1 MRSFLLFLDYVHA
14 LSRRRLR
21 ASPFRVSINVSSN
34 VRVCA
39 LPATLLG
46 ALVIGAG
53 QPSPAR
59 AQSFF
64 DFLPWGQK
72 APEPTA
78 STLPYELT
86 VVVAGDPKGVK
97 QAVLDASTLQR
108 LRNDAPPD
116 AEALVRRAE
125 LDLPRV
131 VDALWGA
138 GYYNARVAI
147 DIAGATLRI
156 GAESTQAAIAAAA
169 PYRGVARAPV
179 RIVVDP
185 GPAFRLRDLR
195 VVDMRAN
202 APFTPETLPD
212 HVVKLKAGDV
222 ARSADVVAAQ
232 TRIIDHFRARSQPFA
247 KAPRVEPVVDH
258 RNAMVDLTLGVDPG
272 PVAPLGEITVRTP
285 DSIDPRVVRSFVY
298 PEPGDPYSPETIA
311 SIRRSI
317 SQIEAVSSVRI
328 RTPEEV
334 SGLDALGRLPV
345 DIETGER
352 PRRAAG
358 VSAKYST
365 RDGPGVAAFFTHRNL
380 FGGAERLRLEA
391 NASYLTEKGPGNI
404 VKDSTLRELGG
415 RISATFVKPALGGS
429 RFDLLMDANAT
440 REATEGYL
448 SESGGGSIGIQ
459 RRFAERISAKARI
472 DVETGTTRDILGEI
486 DYTIVGLPISATYDS
501 TDKQL
506 DPTRG
511 VRVTGEIAPYLEA
524 FGSTVGFTRF
534 RGSASGY
541 YAFDEEARVVLAAR
555 IGVGSISG
563 AELLDVP
570 ANHRF
575 YAGGGGSVRGFAYKS
590 LSPTFAGVPIGGRS
604 LLEGSLEAR
613 IKITDTIG
621 IVPFVD
627 AGSAFASS
635 YPDFKEPIRVAAG
648 LGLRYYTA
656 IGPIRLDV
664 AAPVDRKK
672 GEAPI
677 ALYIGF
683 GQAF

>member
-1 MRSFLLFLDYVHA
+1 MRSFLYSQDCVSA
-14 LSRRRLR
+14 PPRLR
-21 ASPFRVSINVSSN
+21 VRTSAFRVSS
-34 VRVCA
+34 
-39 LPATLLG
+39 G
-46 ALVIGAG
+46 AFSAAVQLAVVVGVI
-53 QPSPAR
+53 QLSPAR

-78 STLPYELT
+78 TTLPYELS
-86 VVVAGDPKGVK
+86 VVVAGDAKGVK
-97 QAVLDASTLQR
+97 QSVLDASTLQR
-108 LRNDAPPD
+108 LRSDAPPD
-116 AEALVRRAE
+116 ADALVRRAQ

-138 GYYNARVAI
+138 GYYNASVAI
-147 DIAGATLRI
+147 DIAGVPLRI
-156 GAESTQAAIAAAA
+156 GVDRTQAAIVAAAA
-169 PYRGVARAPV
+169 YRGRARTPV

-185 GPAFRLRDLR
+185 GPAFRLRNLR
-195 VVDMRAN
+195 IIDMRTN
-202 APFTPETLPD
+202 APFSSQTLPD
-212 HVVKLKAGDV
+212 YVVKLETGDV

-258 RNAMVDLTLGVDPG
+258 PNAAVDLTLGVDPG

-285 DSIDPRVVRSFVY
+285 ASIDPRVVRSYVY
-298 PEPGDPYSPETIA
+298 AEPGDPYSPETIA

-317 SQIEAVSSVRI
+317 SQIEAVSAVRI

-334 SGLDALGRLPV
+334 SGLDAFGRLPV

-352 PRRAAG
+352 PTRAAG

-365 RDGPGVAAFFTHRNL
+365 RDGPGVTAFFVHRNL

-391 NASYLTEKGPGNI
+391 TGAYLTEKGPGNI
-404 VKDSTLRELGG
+404 VKDSALREFGG
-415 RISATFVKPALGGS
+415 RVSASFIKPALGGT

-448 SESGGGSIGIQ
+448 AESAGGSIGIQ
-459 RRFAERISAKARI
+459 RRFAERVSAKARI
-472 DVETGTTRDILGEI
+472 DVETGKTRDILGEI
-486 DYTIVGLPISATYDS
+486 DYTIVGLPVSATYDS
-501 TDKQL
+501 TDKRL
-506 DPTRG
+506 DPTR
-511 VRVTGEIAPYLEA
+511 RVSITGEIAPYFEA

-541 YAFDEEARVVLAAR
+541 YAFDEAARVVFAAR

-563 AELLDVP
+563 ADLLELP
-570 ANHRF
+570 ANLRL

-590 LSPTFAGVPIGGRS
+590 LSPMVGRVPIGGRS
-604 LLEGSLEAR
+604 LLEGSVEAR

-621 IVPFVD
+621 VVPFVD

-664 AAPVDRKK
+664 AAPLDRKK
-672 GEAPI
+672 GEAPV
-677 ALYIGF
+677 AFYIGF

>member
-1 MRSFLLFLDYVHA
+1 MRSFLLLQDCVCA
-14 LSRRRLR
+14 IPR
-21 ASPFRVSINVSSN
+21 FRVRESGFRRSS
-34 VRVCA
+34 
-39 LPATLLG
+39 G
-46 ALVIGAG
+46 AFRAAVPLAVVMGVV
-53 QPSPAR
+53 QLSPAR
-59 AQSFF
+59 AQGFF
-64 DFLPWGQK
+64 DFLPWVQS

-86 VVVAGDPKGVK
+86 VVVAGDERRVR
-97 QAVLDASTLQR
+97 QSILDASTLQR
-108 LRNDAPPD
+108 LRSDPPPD
-116 AEALVRRAE
+116 ADALVRRAE

-138 GYYNARVAI
+138 GYYNASVAI
-147 DIAGATLRI
+147 EVAGVPLRI
-156 GAESTQAAIAAAA
+156 GMESTQAAIAAAA
-169 PYRGVARAPV
+169 PYRGRARAPI

-185 GPAFRLRDLR
+185 GRAFRLRNLR
-195 VVDMRAN
+195 IVDMRTN
-202 APFTPETLPD
+202 GPFAPETLPD
-212 HVVKLKAGDV
+212 YVVKLEAGDV

-247 KAPRVEPVVDH
+247 RAPRVDPLVDH
-258 RNAMVDLTLGVDPG
+258 PNAAVDLTLGIDPG

-285 DSIDPRVVRSFVY
+285 DSIDARVVRSYVY

-317 SQIEAVSSVRI
+317 SQIEAVSAVRI
-328 RTPEEV
+328 RMPEDV
-334 SGLDALGRLPV
+334 SGLDAFGRLPL

-352 PRRAAG
+352 PTRAAG
-358 VSAKYST
+358 VSARYST
-365 RDGPGVAAFFTHRNL
+365 RDGPGVTAFFTHRNL

-391 NASYLTEKGPGNI
+391 TAAYLTESGPGNI
-404 VKDSTLRELGG
+404 VRDSSLREFGG
-415 RISATFVKPALGGS
+415 RVSASFIKPALGGT

-448 SESGGGSIGIQ
+448 AESAGGSIGIQ
-459 RRFAERISAKARI
+459 RRFAERISARVRV
-472 DVETGTTRDILGEI
+472 DVETGKTRDILGEI
-486 DYTIVGLPISATYDS
+486 DYTIVGLPVSATYDS

-506 DPTRG
+506 DPSRG
-511 VRVTGEIAPYLEA
+511 VRVTGEIAPYFKA

-541 YAFDEEARVVLAAR
+541 YAVDEEARVVLAAR

-563 AELLDVP
+563 ADLLELP
-570 ANHRF
+570 ANLRF

-590 LSPTFAGVPIGGRS
+590 LSPMIGRVPIGGRS
-604 LLEGSLEAR
+604 LLEGSVEAR
-613 IKITDTIG
+613 IKITETIG
-621 IVPFVD
+621 VVPFVD

-664 AAPVDRKK
+664 AAPLDRKR

-677 ALYIGF
+677 AFYIGF

>member
-1 MRSFLLFLDYVHA
+1 MRSLLLVGLCVDDRA
-14 LSRRRLR
+14 RRQKCASAPVLGGCTLR
-21 ASPFRVSINVSSN
+21 AALALAVSLS
-34 VRVCA
+34 
-39 LPATLLG
+39 LFHPAS
-46 ALVIGAG
+46 V
-53 QPSPAR
+53 R
-59 AQSFF
+59 AQGIF

-78 STLPYELT
+78 ATLPYDLT
-86 VVVAGDPKGVK
+86 VVVAGDVKGVK
-97 QAVLDASTLQR
+97 QSVLDASTLQK

-116 AEALVRRAE
+116 ADALVRRAE

-131 VDALWGA
+131 IDALWGA
-138 GYYNARVAI
+138 GFYNASVAI
-147 DIAGATLRI
+147 DIAGVPLRV
-156 GAESTQAAIAAAA
+156 GVDRTQAAIAAASA
-169 PYRGVARAPV
+169 YRGRARAPV

-185 GPAFRLRDLR
+185 GKAFRLRNPR
-195 VVDMRAN
+195 IVDMRTN
-202 APFTPETLPD
+202 APFSPQALPAY
-212 HVVKLKAGDV
+212 VVRLEPGDV
-222 ARSADVVAAQ
+222 ARSADVLAAQ

-247 KAPRVEPVVDH
+247 KVPRVEPIVDH
-258 RNAMVDLTLGVDPG
+258 PNAAVDLTLGVDPG
-272 PVAPLGEITVRTP
+272 PVAPLGVVSVRTP
-285 DSIDPRVVRSFVY
+285 PAIDPRVVRSYVY
-298 PEPGDPYSPETIA
+298 VEPGDPYSPETIA

-317 SQIEAVSSVRI
+317 SQIEAVSAVRI
-328 RTPEEV
+328 RTPEDP
-334 SGLDALGRLPV
+334 SGLDPLGRLPV

-352 PRRAAG
+352 PMRSAG
-358 VSAKYST
+358 VSAKFST
-365 RDGPGVAAFFTHRNL
+365 RDGPGVSAFFTHRNL

-391 NASYLTEKGPGNI
+391 TAAYLTEKGPANI
-404 VKDSTLRELGG
+404 VKDSSLREFGG
-415 RISATFVKPALGGS
+415 RLSASFIKPALGGT

-448 SESGGGSIGIQ
+448 AESAGGSIGVQ

-472 DVETGTTRDILGEI
+472 DVETGKTRDILGEV
-486 DYTIVGLPISATYDS
+486 DYTIVGLPVSATYDS

-524 FGSTVGFTRF
+524 FGSTVAFTRF
-534 RGSASGY
+534 RGAASGY
-541 YAFDEEARVVLAAR
+541 YAFDEAARFVLAAR
-555 IGVGSISG
+555 VSAASISG
-563 AELLDVP
+563 AGLLELP
-570 ANHRF
+570 ANLRF

-590 LSPTFAGVPIGGRS
+590 LSPSVGGVPIGGRS

-621 IVPFVD
+621 VVPFID

-635 YPDFKEPIRVAAG
+635 YPDFNEPIRVAAG

-664 AAPVDRKK
+664 AAPLDRKK
-672 GEAPI
+672 GEAPV
-677 ALYIGF
+677 AFYIGF